1 MSLGGSIKFVFLL
14 LSFLL
19 LSNFG
24 KSQELVVNYYNQSCP
39 QAEEII
45 KQQVFSLYQKHGN
58 SAISW
63 IRNLFHDC
71 MVKSCDAS
79 LLLEMKNEE
88 GVVIS
93 EMKSPRSF
101 GIRNLKYVNKIKQ
114 VLENECPNTVSC
126 ADIMALAARDA
137 IVLLGGLEM
146 EMKTGRRDSK
156 ESYGEMVEEFIPN
169 HNDSLSLVLS
179 RFQDIGIDAE
189 ATVALLGAHS
199 MGRVHCVNLVNR
211 LYPTVDPTL
220 DPNHAL
226 YLKKRC
232 PNPNPDPKAVQYARN
247 DLESPL
253 VVDNNYYRNVLD
265 HKALLLVDQKLGSS
279 PITLPYVQQMASN
292 NTYFLAQ
299 FARALLLLSENNPL
313 TDDQGEIRK
322 DCRRI
327 NK

>member
-1 MSLGGSIKFVFLL
+1 MYWVGSKFAFLL
-14 LSFLL
+14 LFVLL
-19 LSNFG
+19 FSNSG
-24 KSQELVVNYYNQSCP
+24 KSQQLIVNYYNETCP
-39 QAEEII
+39 RAEDII
-45 KQQVFSLYQKHGN
+45 KQQVFSLYKKHGN

-79 LLLEMKNEE
+79 LLLEIKEEE
-88 GVVIS
+88 GGIVS
-93 EMKSPRSF
+93 EMKSSRSF

-114 VLENECPNTVSC
+114 LLENECPDTVSC

-137 IVLLGGLEM
+137 IVLIGGLEM
-146 EMKTGRRDSK
+146 EMKTGRRDSR
-156 ESYGEMVEEFIPN
+156 ECYEGVVEDFIPN

-179 RFQDIGIDAE
+179 RFQDIGIDAQ

-199 MGRVHCVNLVNR
+199 VGRVHCVNLVNR

-220 DPNHAL
+220 DPDHGE
-226 YLKKRC
+226 YLKRRC
-232 PNPNPDPKAVQYARN
+232 PSPNPDPKAVLYARN
-247 DLESPL
+247 DLQTPMVL
-253 VVDNNYYRNVLD
+253 DNNYYKNVLGQ
-265 HKALLLVDQKLGSS
+265 KALLLVDQQLGSS

-299 FARALLLLSENNPL
+299 FARAVLLLSENAPL
-313 TDDQGEIRK
+313 TDEEGEIRK
-322 DCRRI
+322 DCRRV